1 MFKFIEESLINIL
14 NISKLSFHVNV
25 RNLIVRCIRERIHV
39 EFEKFSY
46 KLWHKAF
53 RLKRFYF
60 NRHLKKNLVDSYRCQ
75 NYKNTNIKNE
85 EWFYYYLKFLY
96 YLYYSYNN
104 NNIFFLFDN
113 YICIGSIKMHAT
125 AKQWILFP
133 VKLHALKV
141 LLKIQ
146 FNLICN
152 LFLA

>member
-25 RNLIVRCIRERIHV
+25 RNLIVRCIRERMLIPCWIREIFV
-39 EFEKFSY
+39 QIVTEN
-46 KLWHKAF
+46 
-53 RLKRFYF
+53 LKRFYF

-75 NYKNTNIKNE
+75 NYKNINISRT
-85 EWFYYYLKFLY
+85 WFYYYLKFLY